1 MFEACTCTVIAEGEV
16 SPVIAANASLT
27 NPVVLATLVDP
38 RRSAVNGGQS
48 TWQKPGPI
56 SAKMSDH
63 TFTVRTAPI
72 VTKLQYIKKVKQ
84 LYLVFATIDKCDIEG
99 GTESIIICQIIFYR
113 RTEMPDYSTTIN
125 TNNLQGYDDRM

>member
-1 MFEACTCTVIAEGEV
+1 MFEVCTCTVIIEV

-27 NPVVLATLVDP
+27 NPVVLAAVVDP

-48 TWQKPGPI
+48 TWQKPGPT

-72 VTKLQYIKKVKQ
+72 VTKLQYIKKVKL
-84 LYLVFATIDKCDIEG
+84 LYLVFATNDKCDIE
-99 GTESIIICQIIFYR
+99 
-113 RTEMPDYSTTIN
+113 
-125 TNNLQGYDDRM
+125 